1 MTAASE
7 CLKLAVKDKMEFG
20 SPCFILTEH
29 QFNHTLAELEKSDRR
44 IRYLE
49 DKIDNYPIEV
59 VDNLPVLL

>member
-29 QFNHTLAELEKSDRR
+29 QMNHTLAELEHADER
-44 IRYLE
+44 IKHLE
-49 DKIDNYPIEV
+49 AKIDDYPIEV
-59 VDNLPVLL
+59 VENLPVLL